1 MLISD
6 SSIAIYTGGCFPP
19 TSLARLDTGTVLPVS
34 QLSIGDQV
42 LSMDTNGRLEYSE
55 VFMFLDRERSAQA
68 AFYTIH
74 TNNRRNISLTPSHLI
89 FAGSSPYLN
98 PKEAQPIFAQDVV
111 EGQYVYTVAESSNT
125 VEISRVTR
133 ISVRTEVGYYAP
145 LTKHGTIVVDD
156 VVASC
161 YARISSQ
168 TIAHLSFAPV
178 RMLKYISQLLWEHD
192 TSWHLL
198 LDGSHDQ
205 EGGVHWYARF
215 LQRIAQYIIPES
227 KWYRL

>member
-1 MLISD
+1 
-6 SSIAIYTGGCFPP
+6 
-19 TSLARLDTGTVLPVS
+19 
-34 QLSIGDQV
+34 
-42 LSMDTNGRLEYSE
+42 
-55 VFMFLDRERSAQA
+55 MFLDRELSAQA

-74 TNNRRNISLTPSHLI
+74 TDNGRNISLTPSHLI
-89 FAGSSPYLN
+89 YAGSPPYLRS
-98 PKEAQPIFAQDVV
+98 KEVQPIFARDVV
-111 EGQYVYTVAESSNT
+111 EGQYVYTVPEGSNA

-133 ISVRTEVGYYAP
+133 IGVRTEFGYYAP

-161 YARISSQ
+161 YARINSQ

-198 LDGSHDQ
+198 LDSSHDQ
-205 EGGVHWYARF
+205 DGGVHWYARF
-215 LQRIAQYIIPES
+215 LQKIAQYIIPES
-227 KWYRL
+227 KWYGL